1 MISVWQFMLCL
12 MFTHHHYSSFDRV
25 CVYIYIGWTC
35 YWSPTQTV
43 YLVTKTAQMHNPP
56 LSLSLSLQQHATS
69 NTVVVT
75 AQPAPQVHTVY
86 RTGNSEYAL
95 PAIIF
100 AVAIT
105 VCFLSLGCW
114 YAIICSGIGIA
125 LAAAVSLR
133 GPYSLGAL
141 VRSGEARYW
150 GRGCI

>member
-1 MISVWQFMLCL
+1 MRDVYSVFAHVSVSHLQ
-12 MFTHHHYSSFDRV
+12 H
-25 CVYIYIGWTC
+25 
-35 YWSPTQTV
+35 QT
-43 YLVTKTAQMHNPP
+43 TAN
-56 LSLSLSLQQHATS
+56 

-75 AQPAPQVHTVY
+75 AQPVPQVHTVY

-125 LAAAVSLR
+125 LAAAVSCYYKES
-133 GPYSLGAL
+133 PVSSL
-141 VRSGEARYW
+141 VSGMFVVLCTYTHNSVFPFRTVYRCWNETTTIF
-150 GRGCI
+150 GLCVSVVS